1 MGNGIEIE
9 RKFLVKDTIW
19 KPKNDGLCIR
29 QGYLSV
35 DKERT
40 VRVRIK
46 GEKGYLTVKGI
57 TRGISRVEL
66 EYEIPVSDAVQ
77 MLEGLCLRPLVEK
90 TRYVEEYKGQLWEI
104 DVFQGDN
111 QGLVVAEAELF
122 AEDQVLELPKWAGQE
137 VTGDKRY
144 YNSYLSRQPYKTW
157 T

>member
-111 QGLVVAEAELF
+111 QGLVVAEAELS